1 MFNLITAVN
10 GKLDDPLI
18 REWAV
23 QFYSDLPKQAYDER
37 IHIET
42 DWFHEFFIAQLIERG
57 ETT

>member
-23 QFYSDLPKQAYDER
+23 QFYSDLPKQA
-37 IHIET
+37 
-42 DWFHEFFIAQLIERG
+42 
-57 ETT
+57 